1 MCRLRRHNGKFES
14 IWKERDGDRGME
26 EKTYRAMSFGGTAG
40 IVAGVISIII
50 GVACGVVMI
59 VAGARL
65 LAERRNI
72 LF

>member
-1 MCRLRRHNGKFES
+1 MESGKEYFR
-14 IWKERDGDRGME
+14 KGMVTGME
-26 EKTYRAMSFGGTAG
+26 EKTYKAMSLGGTAG
-40 IVAGVISIII
+40 IVTGVISIIV

-59 VAGARL
+59 VSGARL

>member
-1 MCRLRRHNGKFES
+1 MGSVKAYLR
-14 IWKERDGDRGME
+14 KEMVTGME
-26 EKTYRAMSFGGTAG
+26 EKTYKAMSLGGTAG
-40 IVAGVISIII
+40 IVTGVISIIV

-59 VAGARL
+59 VSGARL

>member
-1 MCRLRRHNGKFES
+1 
-14 IWKERDGDRGME
+14 ME
-26 EKTYRAMSFGGTAG
+26 ERTYKAMSLGGA
-40 IVAGVISIII
+40 AGVVTGMISIIV

-65 LAERRNI
+65 LAERKNI

>member
-1 MCRLRRHNGKFES
+1 MV
-14 IWKERDGDRGME
+14 ME
-26 EKTYRAMSFGGTAG
+26 EKTYKAMSLGGTAG
-40 IVAGVISIII
+40 VATGIISIVV

-59 VAGARL
+59 IAGARL

>member
-1 MCRLRRHNGKFES
+1 MT
-14 IWKERDGDRGME
+14 GME
-26 EKTYRAMSFGGTAG
+26 EKTYRAMSLGGTAG
-40 IVAGVISIII
+40 IVTGVISIIV
-50 GVACGVVMI
+50 GVACGIVMI

>member
-1 MCRLRRHNGKFES
+1 MGSLKSYLRKGMVT
-14 IWKERDGDRGME
+14 GME
-26 EKTYRAMSFGGTAG
+26 EKTYRAMSLGGTAG
-40 IVAGVISIII
+40 IVTGVISIIV

>member
-1 MCRLRRHNGKFES
+1 MVT
-14 IWKERDGDRGME
+14 GME
-26 EKTYRAMSFGGTAG
+26 EKTYKAMSLGGTAG
-40 IVAGVISIII
+40 IVTGVISIIV

-59 VAGARL
+59 VSGARL

>member
-1 MCRLRRHNGKFES
+1 MGCLKAYLRKGMVT
-14 IWKERDGDRGME
+14 DME
-26 EKTYRAMSFGGTAG
+26 EKTYRAMSLGGTAG
-40 IVAGVISIII
+40 IVTGMVSIIV

>member
-1 MCRLRRHNGKFES
+1 MGSVKAYLRKGMVT
-14 IWKERDGDRGME
+14 GME
-26 EKTYRAMSFGGTAG
+26 EKTYKAMSLGGTAG
-40 IVAGVISIII
+40 IVTGVISIIV

-59 VAGARL
+59 VSGARL

>member
-1 MCRLRRHNGKFES
+1 MGSVKAYGRKGMVT
-14 IWKERDGDRGME
+14 GME
-26 EKTYRAMSFGGTAG
+26 EKTYKAMSLGGTAG
-40 IVAGVISIII
+40 IVTGVISIII